1 MNVVIVGASG
11 LLGTMLVPALVSA
24 GYRISTVG
32 RAKSNDFICD
42 ISDSKAVNSLFNELQ
57 PDIVINLVALTNVD
71 ICESDPK
78 LAFSVNVY
86 ALENIVA
93 WIESTRQTCHLLQI
107 STDQV
112 YDGTGPHSEG
122 SVMLSN
128 YYAFSKYTAELV
140 ALRTNSTILR
150 TNFIGKSQCDKRL
163 SFTDWIYKSLLSDRE
178 IVLFNDVFFSPLA
191 METLAEIICKVI
203 HLKPCGIFNLGSRSG
218 LSKSELGLLFAE
230 NLQLP
235 TRDVKVTSIEDVDF
249 IKAYR
254 PKDMRMNVGKLEQY
268 LHIQLPELVDEINKV
283 SGDYHEKT

>member
-32 RAKSNDFICD
+32 RAKSNGFICD
-42 ISDSKAVNSLFNELQ
+42 ISDSKAVNLLFNQLQ

-71 ICESDPK
+71 MCESDPK

-86 ALENIVA
+86 TLENIVT
-93 WIESTRQTCHLLQI
+93 WIESTRPKCHLLQI

-122 SVMLSN
+122 NVMLSN
-128 YYAFSKYTAELV
+128 YYAFSKYAAELV
-140 ALRTNSTILR
+140 ALRINSTILR
-150 TNFIGKSQCDKRL
+150 TNFIGKSQCDERL

-178 IVLFNDVFFSPLA
+178 IVLFNDVLFSPLS
-191 METLAEIICKVI
+191 MKTLTEIICKVT
-203 HLKPCGIFNLGSRSG
+203 HLKPHGIFNLGSRSG

-235 TRDVKVTSIEDVDF
+235 TRGVKVSSIDDVSF
-249 IKAYR
+249 IKTYR
-254 PKDMRMNVGKLEQY
+254 PKDMRMNVEKLEQC
-268 LHIQLPELVDEINKV
+268 LDIQLPELADEINRL
-283 SGDYHEKT
+283 SGDYVEKT

>member
-78 LAFSVNVY
+78 LAFSVNVHT
-86 ALENIVA
+86 LENIVI

-112 YDGTGPHSEG
+112 YDGTGPHSERD
-122 SVMLSN
+122 VVLSN
-128 YYAFSKYTAELV
+128 YYAFSKYAAELV
-140 ALRTNSTILR
+140 GLRVNSTILR

-163 SFTDWIYKSLLSDRE
+163 SFTDWVYKSLVSDQE
-178 IVLFNDVFFSPLA
+178 IVLFNDVLFSPLS
-191 METLAEIICKVI
+191 MKTLTEIICKVI
-203 HLKPCGIFNLGSRSG
+203 PLKPCGIFNLGSRSG
-218 LSKSELGLLFAE
+218 LSKSELGFLFAE
-230 NLQLP
+230 NLQLS
-235 TRDVKVTSIEDVDF
+235 TRSVKVTSIDDVDF

-283 SGDYHEKT
+283 SGDYNEKT